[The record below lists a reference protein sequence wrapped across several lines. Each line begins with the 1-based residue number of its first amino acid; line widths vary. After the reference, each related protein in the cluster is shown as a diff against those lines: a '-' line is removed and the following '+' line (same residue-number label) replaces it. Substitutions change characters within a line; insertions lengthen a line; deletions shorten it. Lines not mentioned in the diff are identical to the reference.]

1 MRTKVTYA
9 MVFFLERKPC
19 GGGNE
24 FWFQPAGGMKMI
36 KIFQAKSSFVGLQ
49 VLDLVT
55 TLIAFHFGAFEMNPL
70 VARLTTVLSPTGG
83 LFVSKM
89 IAVLIA
95 LRMRKL
101 LWVVNLF
108 YVGVVCWNTL
118 VLFALSYAHH

>member
-1 MRTKVTYA
+1 
-9 MVFFLERKPC
+9 
-19 GGGNE
+19 
-24 FWFQPAGGMKMI
+24 MKMV
-36 KIFQAKSSFVGLQ
+36 KIFQAKSSFVVLQ

-55 TLIAFHFGAFEMNPL
+55 TLIAFHFGAFEMNPQ
-70 VARLTTVLSPTGG
+70 VAKLTTVLSPTAG
-83 LFVSKM
+83 LVVSKM

-95 LRMRKL
+95 LRMQKL

>member
-1 MRTKVTYA
+1 
-9 MVFFLERKPC
+9 
-19 GGGNE
+19 
-24 FWFQPAGGMKMI
+24 MKMV
-36 KIFQAKSSFVGLQ
+36 KIFQAKSSFIVLQ
-49 VLDLVT
+49 ALDLVT

-70 VARLTTVLSPTGG
+70 VAKLTTVLSPAAG
-83 LFVSKM
+83 LVVSKM

-95 LRMRKL
+95 FRMRKL